1 MSLFTRSLHWSKLL
15 AVAPALLAG
24 CVAHMS
30 PAVATFDGIVQPMVL
45 GNMDRI
51 GGGAPLAVRT
61 VGEFEGKSDAHF
73 SQTSQTSGNIT
84 TTTTEKWANN
94 LEIYE
99 NAATAL
105 KLGGPNADIR
115 VTTLRTWALG
125 YICCMHNTV
134 YIQGDV
140 VNVGAGK

>member
-1 MSLFTRSLHWSKLL
+1 MSLFTRSPHWRKLL

-24 CVAHMS
+24 CVGHMS
-30 PAVATFDGIVQPMVL
+30 PAIATFHGINQPMIL
-45 GNMDRI
+45 GSVDRI
-51 GGGAPLAVRT
+51 GAGAPLAVRT

-73 SQTSQTSGNIT
+73 SNTSQRSGNLTIT
-84 TTTTEKWANN
+84 TTENWANS

-99 NAATAL
+99 NAVTAL

-125 YICCMHNTV
+125 YLCCMHNTV